1 MYGCRSQE
9 FFDPGQNRKEHLD
22 EFSDLGPKAGSQA
35 YYNGQIAELTGME
48 KNLVTTQPVVLR
60 RSFLSPGFTRGL
72 RLDIS
77 RRLSR
82 VRRDA
87 LLTRQAVPGDGLL
100 IVKAIGVTK
109 ENAVWIIFVAEVRQC
124 FQFSGRKAFFGHSG
138 PYALTT

>member
-1 MYGCRSQE
+1 MDILLVRDCQLSRMYRCRS
-9 FFDPGQNRKEHLD
+9 GQ
-22 EFSDLGPKAGSQA
+22 DL
-35 YYNGQIAELTGME
+35 
-48 KNLVTTQPVVLR
+48 
-60 RSFLSPGFTRGL
+60 GL